1 MTIETIIIEFVK
13 LSIAAC
19 FGYMVA
25 VLMVMASQQDQDD

>member
-1 MTIETIIIEFVK
+1 MTESMWIELIK

-25 VLMVMASQQDQDD
+25 AIMCASRDN